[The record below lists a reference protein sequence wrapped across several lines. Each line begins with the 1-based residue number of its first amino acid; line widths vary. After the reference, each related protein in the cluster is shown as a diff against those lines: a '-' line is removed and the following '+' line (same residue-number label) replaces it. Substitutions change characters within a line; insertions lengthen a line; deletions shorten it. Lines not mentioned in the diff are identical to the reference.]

1 MKEVGG
7 NYYKQNY
14 NLNMT
19 RPSTE
24 QLKETLQQLIIQHN
38 EAIQVQN
45 NCKEQIIAVQAVI
58 QDREDGNTNDS
69 TSTDSED

>member
-1 MKEVGG
+1 
-7 NYYKQNY
+7 
-14 NLNMT
+14 MT

-24 QLKETLQQLIIQHN
+24 QLKETLQELVTKHN

-58 QDREDGNTNDS
+58 ADRENGEDGATNDIS
-69 TSTDSED
+69 S

>member
-1 MKEVGG
+1 MAK
-7 NYYKQNY
+7 
-14 NLNMT
+14 
-19 RPSTE
+19 PSTE
-24 QLKETLQQLIIQHN
+24 QLKETLQQLIQQHN
-38 EAIQVQN
+38 EAVQVQN

>member
-1 MKEVGG
+1 
-7 NYYKQNY
+7 
-14 NLNMT
+14 MT
-19 RPSTE
+19 KPSTE

>member
-1 MKEVGG
+1 
-7 NYYKQNY
+7 
-14 NLNMT
+14 MT

-24 QLKETLQQLIIQHN
+24 QLKKTLQELVTKHN

-58 QDREDGNTNDS
+58 ADRENGEDGATNDIS
-69 TSTDSED
+69 S